1 MTDASNPPASPS
13 DPNNTL
19 LRNLEGM
26 SFVMEVPVELT
37 VELGRRNIRIG
48 EVLRLGPGSVLE
60 LTKTNG
66 DPLDIYVNNRLV
78 ARGEAVVVGE
88 RYGVRLTEVISTETS
103 AKGEER

>member
-37 VELGRRNIRIG
+37 VELGRR
-48 EVLRLGPGSVLE
+48 
-60 LTKTNG
+60 
-66 DPLDIYVNNRLV
+66 
-78 ARGEAVVVGE
+78 
-88 RYGVRLTEVISTETS
+88 
-103 AKGEER
+103 